1 MSTEEGL
8 IKVLTDMYAAK
19 KKNRHKSDGG
29 GGDRGGAGGAGGEGG
44 CGGGGGDLSHKD
56 EIPVD
61 EGTQFSEEEF
71 QDSEKAL
78 LQSTPE
84 EQAEWA
90 ASLKAIFFLKK
101 NPKIQ

>member
-29 GGDRGGAGGAGGEGG
+29 GGGGGGDRGGAGGAGGAGGEGG

-71 QDSEKAL
+71 QDCEKAL

-90 ASLKAIFFLKK
+90 ASLKAIFF
-101 NPKIQ
+101 